1 MKKTF
6 IFAIAASLIS
16 VPTMV
21 SAQGAEGSSED
32 TETNTEENDP
42 SQRIKCKRFAV
53 TGSLIKKRKVCR
65 TVAQWREISENG
77 NRYAKDI
84 VDTANQGFTRSD

>member
-6 IFAIAASLIS
+6 IFAVAASLVS
-16 VPTMV
+16 VPTIAF
-21 SAQGAEGSSED
+21 AQGAEGSSED
-32 TETNTEENDP
+32 TEASAKENDP

-53 TGSLIKKRKVCR
+53 TGSLIKKQKVCR
-65 TVAQWREISENG
+65 TVAEWREITQNG

-84 VDTANQGFTRSD
+84 LDTANQGTTNGR